1 MSAQSTPGPLASRQ
15 GTEQETYAGPWIV
28 SHEGSPVIK
37 RELRFV
43 EDGAPAGWEL
53 LSGDT
58 SQLEALIARAPDL
71 AAELADTER
80 MRVEACDHADKLA
93 AENEA
98 LRRERQAMLVALD
111 AIANMEVNETTDHRQ
126 LSALVIAIAKQS
138 RAGVI

>member
-15 GTEQETYAGPWIV
+15 GTKQETYAGPWIV

-71 AAELADTER
+71 AAE
-80 MRVEACDHADKLA
+80 
-93 AENEA
+93 NEA
-98 LRRERQAMLVALD
+98 LRKRCDELEKLVKLAAGVAHCAIRRIDGDISTLSERKLRVALR
-111 AIANMEVNETTDHRQ
+111 EVRESCRAAFTTHPARGEDGAR
-126 LSALVIAIAKQS
+126 
-138 RAGVI
+138 